1 MTNYT
6 MDLQALVG
14 KSPDA
19 DFLRDMIGFA
29 ATRLMELEVG
39 SLTGAGYGEKDAACR
54 SAGTIRNFVCD
65 GHNG

>member
-1 MTNYT
+1 MTNDT

-29 ATRLMELEVG
+29 PQRLMALLCQTEDTRLRT
-39 SLTGAGYGEKDAACR
+39 SSSSSATAKD
-54 SAGTIRNFVCD
+54 IRVWYV
-65 GHNG
+65 